1 MPITQAE
8 VERIAELANVELTP
22 DEKVS
27 FSVQLAAIVE
37 YIDQLNELDTSQI
50 STWRHVSAGSAID
63 SFATRDDE
71 VKPSIGQDKATENA
85 PDADEGYY
93 RVPRVIGG

>member
-22 DEKVS
+22 EEKS
-27 FSVQLAAIVE
+27 SISTQLAAIVE
-37 YIDQLNELDTSQI
+37 YMDQLNELDTSQ
-50 STWRHVSAGSAID
+50 TNVWQHRSAGHALE
-63 SFATRDDE
+63 SFATREDVVE
-71 VKPSIGQDKATENA
+71 PSLGQDKAVESA
-85 PDADEGYY
+85 PDADDGYF